1 MRLNL
6 LKEYTKHLKKIILKS
21 STHKATQSPNVKS
34 LTGLSLGAAFLMAN
48 SSIGPGFLTQTSYYT
63 EQLVTSFGFV
73 ILLSILLDFGAQ
85 VNIWRCITLSGMRAQ
100 EIANELLPGLG
111 NLLSTLVV
119 LGGFAFNIGNIAGC
133 GLALNILTGIPFAQ
147 GAIISGLLAILIF
160 WIQEIG
166 KMLDQITK
174 YLGIIKIGL
183 TLVIV
188 YAAHPPIL
196 EAVHHTFI
204 PEKISLLAIVTIVGG
219 TVGGYITFSG
229 AHRLID
235 AGISGPTHIQFVTKS
250 AGTGIVISSFMRF
263 ILFLAAVGIVSRGI
277 HLDQNNPAATVFE
290 TAGGR
295 WGLFIFG
302 IVLWSAAISS
312 VIGASYT
319 SYSFIKH
326 IQAKII
332 KQERLIITTFIVL
345 STLIFVILGKPKELL
360 LMAGLVNGFILP
372 FALAIM
378 LIASR
383 KLPVLKQYKYPLW
396 IELSGWAVVTLM
408 GSMSV
413 FAVIEKI
420 ATK

>member
-1 MRLNL
+1 M
-6 LKEYTKHLKKIILKS
+6 
-21 STHKATQSPNVKS
+21 
-34 LTGLSLGAAFLMAN
+34 TGLSLGAAFLMAN
-48 SSIGPGFLTQTSYYT
+48 SSIGPGFLTQTSFYT
-63 EQLVTSFGFV
+63 EQLITSFGFV

-85 VNIWRCITLSGMRAQ
+85 INIWRSITLSGMRAQ

-111 NLLSTLVV
+111 HLLSALVV

-147 GAIISGLLAILIF
+147 GAIISGIIAICIF
-160 WIQEIG
+160 WVQEIG
-166 KMLDQITK
+166 KMLDQLTK

-196 EAVHHTFI
+196 QAIHHTFI

-235 AGISGPTHIQFVTKS
+235 AGIQGPDHIPFVTKS
-250 AGTGIVISSFMRF
+250 AGTGILISSFMRF
-263 ILFLAAVGIVSRGI
+263 ILFLAAVGIVSKGI
-277 HLDQNNPAATVFE
+277 HLDKNNPAATVFE
-290 TAGGR
+290 SAGGR
-295 WGLFIFG
+295 WGLFVFG

-326 IQAKII
+326 LQSKLF
-332 KQERLIITTFIVL
+332 KKERLIITAFIIL
-345 STLIFVILGKPKELL
+345 STSIFVAVGKPKELL
-360 LMAGLVNGFILP
+360 LMAGLLNGFILP

-396 IELSGWAVVTLM
+396 IELSGWVVVVLM

-413 FAVIEKI
+413 FAVIEKV
-420 ATK
+420 TTN

>member
-1 MRLNL
+1 M
-6 LKEYTKHLKKIILKS
+6 
-21 STHKATQSPNVKS
+21 
-34 LTGLSLGAAFLMAN
+34 TGISLGAAFLMAN
-48 SSIGPGFLTQTSYYT
+48 SSIGPGFLTQTSFYT
-63 EQLVTSFGFV
+63 EQLITSFGFV

-85 VNIWRCITLSGMRAQ
+85 INIWRSITLSGMRAQ
-100 EIANELLPGLG
+100 EIANELIPGLG
-111 NLLSTLVV
+111 HVLSALVII
-119 LGGFAFNIGNIAGC
+119 GGFAFNIGNIAGC
-133 GLALNILTGIPFAQ
+133 GLALNILTGISFEQ
-147 GAIISGLLAILIF
+147 GAIISGLIAILIF
-160 WIQEIG
+160 WIQEVG

-183 TLVIV
+183 TLLIV

-196 EAVHHTFI
+196 QAVHHTFV

-235 AGISGPTHIQFVTKS
+235 AGITGPSQIKFVTKS
-250 AGTGIVISSFMRF
+250 AGTGILISSFMRF
-263 ILFLAAVGIVSRGI
+263 ILFLAAVGIVSKGI
-277 HLDQNNPAATVFE
+277 HLDKNNPAATVFE
-290 TAGGR
+290 SAGGR

-319 SYSFIKH
+319 SFSFIKNLQH
-326 IQAKII
+326 NII
-332 KQERLIITTFIVL
+332 KHEKAIITLFIVL
-345 STLIFVILGKPKELL
+345 STSLFVVVGKPKELL
-360 LMAGLVNGFILP
+360 LLAGLLNGFILP

-383 KLPVLKQYKYPLW
+383 KLPVLKQYKYPIW
-396 IELSGWAVVTLM
+396 IEVSGWLVVVLM

-413 FAVIEKI
+413 FAVIEKL
-420 ATK
+420 AVK

>member
-1 MRLNL
+1 MK
-6 LKEYTKHLKKIILKS
+6 LKNTNAPKF
-21 STHKATQSPNVKS
+21 PS

-48 SSIGPGFLTQTSYYT
+48 SSIGPGFLTQTAVFT
-63 EQLVTSFGFV
+63 EQLATSFGFV
-73 ILLSILLDFGAQ
+73 IIISILLDLGAQ
-85 VNIWRCITLSGMRAQ
+85 INIWRCITLSGMRAQ
-100 EIANELLPGLG
+100 EIANALLPGLG
-111 NLLSTLVV
+111 NILSILVV
-119 LGGFAFNIGNIAGC
+119 LGGLAFNIGNIAGC
-133 GLALNILTGIPFAQ
+133 GLALNILTGISFSQ
-147 GAIISGLLAILIF
+147 GAIISGLVAILIF
-160 WIQEIG
+160 WVQEIG
-166 KMLDQITK
+166 KMLDSITK

-196 EAVHHTFI
+196 EAVHHSFV

-235 AGISGPTHIQFVTKS
+235 AGITGPSQMSFVTKS
-250 AGTGIVISSFMRF
+250 ARTGILISSLMRY
-263 ILFLAAVGIVSRGI
+263 ILFLAAIGIVSKGI
-277 HLDQNNPAATVFE
+277 ALNKDNPAATIFE
-290 TAGGR
+290 SAGGR

-326 IQAKII
+326 IQHKII
-332 KQERLIITTFIVL
+332 QQERWVISGFIVFT
-345 STLIFVILGKPKELL
+345 TLFFVVLGKPKELL
-360 LMAGLVNGFILP
+360 LMAGLVNGLILP

-383 KLPVLKQYKYPLW
+383 KLPVLTKYTYPIW
-396 IELSGWAVVTLM
+396 IQISGWLVVVIM
-408 GSMSV
+408 GSMSI
-413 FAVIEKI
+413 FAIIEKVT
-420 ATK
+420 TK